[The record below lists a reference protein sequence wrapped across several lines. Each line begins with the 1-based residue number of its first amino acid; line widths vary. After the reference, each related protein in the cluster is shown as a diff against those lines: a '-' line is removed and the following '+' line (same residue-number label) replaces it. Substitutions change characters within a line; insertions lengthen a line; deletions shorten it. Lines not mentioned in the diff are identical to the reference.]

1 MFLHAQVVESQIDS
15 TFWIGDDQPN
25 AVHVVAVF
33 LRVVWGQQH
42 PGGCGEVEETRNCAE
57 VGQNM
62 QKRTP
67 GEEKGSNQING
78 KAVKLNYISEIYS
91 IQSIVIAALRR

>member
-1 MFLHAQVVESQIDS
+1 MKLKKQETAQKS
-15 TFWIGDDQPN
+15 
-25 AVHVVAVF
+25 
-33 LRVVWGQQH
+33 
-42 PGGCGEVEETRNCAE
+42 
-57 VGQNM
+57 GQNM